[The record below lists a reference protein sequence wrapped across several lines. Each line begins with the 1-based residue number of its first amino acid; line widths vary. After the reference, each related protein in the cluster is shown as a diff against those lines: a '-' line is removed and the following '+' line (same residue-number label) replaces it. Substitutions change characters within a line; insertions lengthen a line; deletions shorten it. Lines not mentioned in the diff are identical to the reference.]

1 MLNMVGCRLFNM
13 GTNMK
18 IHIRRKGYFRAKFFN
33 IPSTLILPRQFHP
46 RLRWT
51 QLAEMSDVW
60 ESLSY
65 VAPPTS
71 RQDRIAL

>member
-1 MLNMVGCRLFNM
+1 MLNMVGCWLFNM
-13 GTNMK
+13 GTSMK
-18 IHIRRKGYFRAKFFN
+18 IHIRRKGYFRAKFFD
-33 IPSTLILPRQFHP
+33 IPSVLILPRQFHP
-46 RLRWT
+46 GLTWRHL
-51 QLAEMSDVW
+51 SDLTGVW